1 MGNIVVYDKA
11 SWHLESD
18 LPTGL
23 EHLRAIMDW
32 LEQQKLLSDDGLEI
46 FELGV
51 DQEFSLTSEMVT
63 EEGKE
68 LLDAYYTNWTKA
80 ITPSEISFEI
90 LEHGLISIRK

>member
-18 LPTGL
+18 SPTGL
-23 EHLRAIMDW
+23 EHLRVIMDW
-32 LEQQKLLSDDGLEI
+32 LEQQELLSDDGLEI

-68 LLDAYYTNWTKA
+68 LLDSYYTNWTKA

-90 LEHGLISIRK
+90 LERGLILIRK